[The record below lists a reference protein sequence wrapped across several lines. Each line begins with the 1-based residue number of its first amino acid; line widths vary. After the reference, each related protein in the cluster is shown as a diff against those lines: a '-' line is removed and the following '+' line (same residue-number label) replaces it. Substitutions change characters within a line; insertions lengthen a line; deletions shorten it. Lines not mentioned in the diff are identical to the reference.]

1 MASKEQLDELRR
13 IIDEKTANF
22 LDSGGV
28 VTPIPVGKTGGPYGA
43 PGSYDSE
50 DDENDAKG
58 HHDYRRGS
66 VLFKTIG

>member
-13 IIDEKTANF
+13 IIDEKTAKFVN
-22 LDSGGV
+22 SGGEIV
-28 VTPIPVGKTGGPYGA
+28 QIPVGRTGGPYGA

-50 DDENDAKG
+50 DEENDVKG
-58 HHDYRRGS
+58 QQDYRRGS